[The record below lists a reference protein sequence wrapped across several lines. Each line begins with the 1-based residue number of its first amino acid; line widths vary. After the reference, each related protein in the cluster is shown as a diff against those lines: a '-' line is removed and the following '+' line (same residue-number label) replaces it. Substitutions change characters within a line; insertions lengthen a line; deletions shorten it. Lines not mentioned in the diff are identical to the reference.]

1 MKHRIRGGF
10 RSGTCKGQD
19 SRFTCI
25 GSADVSRRST
35 TSDTTILSISR
46 DLQRHSLWNHQRIKK
61 RFIALHPSA
70 ATTFRSLYSISCKL
84 REGVV
89 AHQGV
94 NNMSD

>member
-1 MKHRIRGGF
+1 MKHRGRGSF
-10 RSGTCKGQD
+10 YSGTCKGQD
-19 SRFTCI
+19 SRFTSFR
-25 GSADVSRRST
+25 SADVSRRST
-35 TSDTTILSISR
+35 TSDTTVLSISR
-46 DLQRHSLWNHQRIKK
+46 DLQRRSLWNHQRNDK

-70 ATTFRSLYSISCKL
+70 ATTFRSLYSICCKL